1 MKDLV
6 KKLVDDIKKN
16 YITLILAFIIS
27 FGFWLVVSI
36 NVFPM
41 IENDIKGIAIEAQ
54 ITEFMANSNLQITSE
69 YDEAINI
76 KIEGK
81 RYEISDLKSTDFYA
95 SIDLSG
101 VRSTGQYTVPITV
114 LPKTNRELTITDIQP
129 NKITLTIDKI
139 ISKEFTIKATAPYV
153 DLPEGL
159 YMDKITASVET
170 VTLTGSA
177 TVLNNIGVVE
187 ARSTYHGDLTESRQT
202 NAEYFLYGSFDIQM
216 DKEGIQFSPENVTVN
231 IPIYRQKEL
240 PLKFSISN
248 YPSNFDIE
256 SIKFDIDP
264 KTLTVAAPD
273 DSINNLSEL
282 NIGTIDISKIQLNK
296 TTFIPIV
303 LPDGYINLS
312 GNKNARIDWDMENY
326 GMLDFKINTNN
337 INILNAPDNYNIS
350 LVTNELTLTVVGP
363 SDDVSGLVSSDFNIT
378 VNLLGTSLR
387 AGTQDVSISVEI
399 AGEDQTCWVS
409 GQYKVTI
416 NARLIEE

>member
-1 MKDLV
+1 MKGLV
-6 KKLVDDIKKN
+6 KRFVDDIKKN

-114 LPKTNRELTITDIQP
+114 LSKTNRELTITDIQP

-153 DLPEGL
+153 DRPEGL

-216 DKEGIQFSPENVTVN
+216 DKEGIQFSPDNVTVN

-326 GMLDFKINTNN
+326 GMLDFKINTNH

>member
-1 MKDLV
+1 MKELASRFV
-6 KKLVDDIKKN
+6 NGIKQN
-16 YITLILAFIIS
+16 YVTLILAFIIS

-41 IENDIKGIAIEAQ
+41 IENDIKGIVIEAPL
-54 ITEFMANSNLQITSE
+54 TEFMVNGNLQITDE
-69 YDEAINI
+69 YNETVNI

-81 RYEISDLKSTDFYA
+81 RYEISDLKASDFFA

-114 LPKTNRELTITDIQP
+114 SSKSNRDLTITDVQP
-129 NKITLTIDKI
+129 NKITLTIDRI

-153 DLPEGL
+153 ELTEDL
-159 YMDKITASVET
+159 YMHEITASYET

-177 TVLNNIGVVE
+177 TVLNNIGTVE
-187 ARSTYHGDLTESRQT
+187 ARSTYHGNLTESRRT
-202 NAEYFLYGSFDIQM
+202 NAEYYIYGSFGIEM

-240 PLKFSISN
+240 PLKFSITN
-248 YPSNFDIE
+248 YPQNFDID
-256 SIKFDIDP
+256 SIKYEIEP
-264 KTLTVAAPD
+264 KSLTVAAPD
-273 DSINNLSEL
+273 GSINNLSEL

-303 LPDGYINLS
+303 LPDGYLNLS
-312 GNKNARIDWDMENY
+312 NNNNARIDWDMENY
-326 GMLDFKINTNN
+326 GMLDFKINRSN
-337 INILNAPDNYNIS
+337 ISIINEPDNYNIS
-350 LVTNELTLTVVGP
+350 LITNELPFTVVGP
-363 SDDVSGLVSSDFNIT
+363 SENVSALVASDFNAT

-387 AGTQDVSISVEI
+387 TGTQEVSISVEI
-399 AGEDQTCWVS
+399 AGENQNCWVS

-416 NARLIEE
+416 NVQPIE

>member
-1 MKDLV
+1 MKELV
-6 KKLVDDIKKN
+6 LKLIDDIKKN

-54 ITEFMANSNLQITSE
+54 ITEFMANGNLQITSE
-69 YDEAINI
+69 FDEAVNI

-81 RYEISDLKSTDFYA
+81 RYDISDLKSTDFYA

-114 LPKTNRELTITDIQP
+114 SSKTNRELTITDIQP

-139 ISKEFTIKATAPYV
+139 ISKEFPIKATAPYV
-153 DLPEGL
+153 EVSEDLF
-159 YMDKITASVET
+159 MDEIIASHET

-202 NAEYFLYGSFDIQM
+202 NSEYFLYGSFDIQIE
-216 DKEGIQFSPENVTVN
+216 KEGIQFYPENMTVN

-248 YPSNFDIE
+248 YPSNFDID
-256 SIKFDIDP
+256 SLKFDIDP

-282 NIGTIDISKIQLNK
+282 NIGTIDISMIQLNK

-303 LPDGYINLS
+303 LPDGYKNLS
-312 GNKNARIDWDMENY
+312 GNNNARIDWDMENY

-337 INILNAPDNYNIS
+337 INILNAPDNYNVS

-399 AGEDQTCWVS
+399 LGEDQTCWVS
-409 GQYKVTI
+409 GQYKVRI